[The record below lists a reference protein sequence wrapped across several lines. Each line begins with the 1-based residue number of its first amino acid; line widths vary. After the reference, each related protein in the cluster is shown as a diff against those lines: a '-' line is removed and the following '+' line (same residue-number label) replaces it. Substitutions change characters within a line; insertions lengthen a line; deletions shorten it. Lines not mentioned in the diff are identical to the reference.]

1 MGALLGGY
9 TLNLIGPFGL
19 LAPSG
24 VRIDVRSR
32 KAVAL
37 LALLAMAPDGVRTRN
52 WLQTQLWGSRG
63 NVQAQSSLRRELAN
77 LARLFA
83 RHNAAALLRRDPQRV
98 QLNLDLIQIDV
109 HALAVTV
116 DRRDVRNKGQFLEG
130 LDLRDC
136 DEFEEWL
143 REQRAHFH
151 DFVMQPLPSSP
162 AALPGSADIL
172 GAAMDDLTYLSQ
184 EQKPVVPPKP
194 SLVVLPF
201 SVTGNPA
208 KDTWQG
214 ESMAEQLGL
223 MLTQFPQLFVVSS
236 AAGAALA
243 ARGLSPGEI
252 AADLGVRY
260 VLNGSLRIA
269 PEGVRVSV
277 QLIDGK
283 TSQQIWG
290 RAFKSAQSDAL
301 QLEEGIVLA
310 VAPQIWTNIDLSE
323 RHRGR
328 ITPLSDPD
336 SYALYWRANAL
347 FRDWRRDSTIE
358 AIKLT
363 DQLVALNSA
372 CAQSAALASFCNA
385 IAYGFGWTEDPAS
398 ARRKAIIQFQNAVRL
413 GPDNVEAIGYAVG
426 TLVLIGGDMRLADEL
441 IGHALD
447 LLPAYQPNLCWG
459 GLADIAMG
467 NNSRA
472 RERLELS
479 LRINPASGVRPYA
492 LTGIGLSLMMDGQYA
507 KALAMLENATLN
519 APELLLAQAALAVAA
534 LYAGEQDK
542 ASAAARLT
550 DQMGGA
556 DAATFILRNEV
567 HRELLR
573 RGLAMVPR

>member
-1 MGALLGGY
+1 MGAF
-9 TLNLIGPFGL
+9 TLDLIGPFSL
-19 LAPSG
+19 VAPSG
-24 VRIDVRSR
+24 SRIEVRSR

-37 LALLAMAPDGVRTRN
+37 LALLAMAPNGVRTRN

-63 NVQAQSSLRRELAN
+63 HVQAQSSLRRELAN
-77 LARLFA
+77 LAGLFA
-83 RHNAAALLRRDPQRV
+83 AHDAATLLRRDPQRV
-98 QLNLDLIQIDV
+98 QLNLDLIQIDI

-130 LDLRDC
+130 LDLPDC
-136 DEFEEWL
+136 NEFEEWL

-151 DFVMQPLPSSP
+151 DFVMLPSPSP
-162 AALPGSADIL
+162 PATLLGSVDIL
-172 GAAMDDLTYLSQ
+172 GAAMGGIVSISR

-201 SVTGNPA
+201 SVTGKPA
-208 KDTWQG
+208 EDAWQG
-214 ESMAEQLGL
+214 ESMAEQLGM

-236 AAGAALA
+236 AAGAALT

-260 VLNGSLRIA
+260 LLNGALRIA

-283 TSQQIWG
+283 SSHQIWG
-290 RAFKSAQSDAL
+290 RSFKSSQSEAL
-301 QLEEGIVLA
+301 QLEEDIVLA
-310 VAPQIWTNIDLSE
+310 VAPQIWTHIDLTE

-328 ITPLSDPD
+328 ITPLTNPD
-336 SYALYWRANAL
+336 AYALYWRANAL
-347 FRDWRRDSTIE
+347 FRDWRRDSTLE
-358 AIKLT
+358 AIRLT
-363 DQLVALNSA
+363 DELIAINAA

-385 IAYGFGWTEDPAS
+385 IAYGFGWTDDRAS
-398 ARRKAIIQFQNAVRL
+398 ARRKAIMLFQNAVRL
-413 GPDNVEAIGYAVG
+413 GPDNVEAIGYVVG

-441 IGHALD
+441 ISHALG
-447 LLPAYQPNLCWG
+447 LLPAYQPNLFWG

-467 NNSRA
+467 NNKRA

-492 LTGIGLSLMMDGQYA
+492 LTGIGLSLLMDGQYGE
-507 KALAMLENATLN
+507 ALAILENATLN

-534 LYAGEQDK
+534 QYAGEQDK
-542 ASAAARLT
+542 ASSAARLT
-550 DQMGGA
+550 DKMGGA
-556 DAATFILRNEV
+556 DAATFILRNEE

-573 RGLAMVPR
+573 QGLAAVPR